1 MNEKATK
8 LCPHCGEEIKWHA
21 IKCRYCRN
29 MLTEEA
35 VSTVFTVEAEPLSKT
50 YYAKERETK
59 TCPHC
64 GEQIK
69 LNAMKCRFC
78 KRILTD
84 ELVST
89 KYPLEEQSQ
98 SEMDSQSLADMKG
111 CPHCSEMIKQNA
123 VKCRYCKRFT
133 GIDSSPAFA
142 AADTQEANGHL
153 YPQQADLKKCPYCA
167 MEIKAGAIKCRYCK
181 RILAET
187 ISTATGLPGSK
198 TSTETGFVAFDET
211 KPCPLCGEEIKKSA
225 IKCRYCKGFL
235 PGAELQAGYF
245 GENYEEKPLN
255 YMKMIALML
264 VILGSFGIILGILFT
279 PEVGI
284 PIVIAAL
291 AALLAGIGFFIVDK
305 RIR

>member
-1 MNEKATK
+1 VNEKATK

-35 VSTVFTVEAEPLSKT
+35 VSTVFTFEPEPLSKT
-50 YYAKERETK
+50 FYATERETK
-59 TCPHC
+59 ACPHC

-69 LNAMKCRFC
+69 INAMKCRFC

-89 KYPLEEQSQ
+89 KYPFEEQPQNEMASQ
-98 SEMDSQSLADMKG
+98 TL
-111 CPHCSEMIKQNA
+111 
-123 VKCRYCKRFT
+123 
-133 GIDSSPAFA
+133 
-142 AADTQEANGHL
+142 
-153 YPQQADLKKCPYCA
+153 ADLKKCPYCA

-181 RILAET
+181 RILVEA
-187 ISTATGLPGSK
+187 ISSTTSSPDSK
-198 TSTETGFVAFDET
+198 TSVETGFAALGET

-235 PGAELQAGYF
+235 PGAELPAGYY
-245 GENYEEKPLN
+245 GDIYEEKPLN
-255 YMKMIALML
+255 YMKMIAVML
-264 VILGSFGIILGILFT
+264 VILGSLGIILGILFT

-305 RIR
+305 RIQ

>member
-35 VSTVFTVEAEPLSKT
+35 VSTVFTFEPEPLPKT
-50 YYAKERETK
+50 YYATERETK
-59 TCPHC
+59 ACPHC

-69 LNAMKCRFC
+69 INAMKCRFC

-89 KYPLEEQSQ
+89 KYPFEEQPRNEMASQ
-98 SEMDSQSLADMKG
+98 ALADIKE
-111 CPHCSEMIKQNA
+111 CLHCGEMIKQNA
-123 VKCRYCKRFT
+123 VKCRYCKRL
-133 GIDSSPAFA
+133 IDNDSSPPVSVSAIKETKDQA
-142 AADTQEANGHL
+142 YVEH
-153 YPQQADLKKCPYCA
+153 ADLKKCPYCA

-181 RILAET
+181 RILVEAISSAT
-187 ISTATGLPGSK
+187 ISPDPK
-198 TSTETGFVAFDET
+198 TSVETGFAALGET
-211 KPCPLCGEEIKKSA
+211 KPCPLCGEEIKISA

-235 PGAELQAGYF
+235 PGAELPAGYY
-245 GENYEEKPLN
+245 GDSYEEKPLN
-255 YMKMIALML
+255 YMKMIAVML
-264 VILGSFGIILGILFT
+264 VILGSLGIMLGILFT

-305 RIR
+305 RIQ